1 MLALSGP
8 ANPATELADWRS
20 MIDGD
25 LGRFLRHRRES
36 VTPAEVGLPTGTRR
50 RTPGLRR
57 AELATLAGISVDYL
71 IRIEQGRDTHP
82 SAQVLAALADALHL
96 GETDRDHL
104 RMLAAISNGREL
116 CPSGRPLARHVRP
129 SVTVMLDALEPSA
142 AFVVNRLG
150 DVLAWNPA
158 FERIGGPVGVI
169 DGDEPNLARFTFADP
184 RARSAFPDW
193 GMVADEQ
200 AANLRAGGVLCRPD
214 TRSARRRA
222 LPTSAAQR
230 SPTDGRRRLAPRSDL
245 GRYVSSIPT
254 SACCIWRPRCCSS
267 RTATS
272 SISSSGCRVT
282 TRHGGGAR
290 PAQRAV
296 PGRPPRRR

>member
-1 MLALSGP
+1 
-8 ANPATELADWRS
+8 

-36 VTPAEVGLPTGTRR
+36 VTPAEVGLPTGSRR

-104 RMLAAISNGREL
+104 RTLAAISNGREL

-158 FERIGGPVGVI
+158 FERIGGPLGVI
-169 DGDEPNLARFTFADP
+169 DGDDPNLARFTFADP
-184 RARSAFPDW
+184 RAVAAFPDW

-200 AANLRAGGVLCRPD
+200 AANLRAGGSCAD
-214 TRSARRRA
+214 
-222 LPTSAAQR
+222 PTLERLVAEL
-230 SPTDGRRRLAPRSDL
+230 TDVAGVAFADRWASQALAPKRSGQIRLVHPDVGGL
-245 GRYVSSIPT
+245 RLTSEMLQLPDSDEQHLVVWLAADDTTAAALDQLNGRYP
-254 SACCIWRPRCCSS
+254 
-267 RTATS
+267 
-272 SISSSGCRVT
+272 
-282 TRHGGGAR
+282 GALR
-290 PAQRAV
+290 GVDQAAS
-296 PGRPPRRR
+296 